1 MRRLLLRLRRG
12 QISVPKTSRIVL
24 LLIASSGWLASA
36 PGASAQSAG
45 NLEIGANY
53 IYTRT
58 NAPPGGCG
66 CFSLNGGAG
75 WIGFN
80 FRRNLA
86 LIGEVSGSHAS
97 NIEGTTA
104 GLTLTSFLGGLRY
117 SRHHNRL
124 APFGQVLLGGAHASG
139 ELTPNSSGLAGSE
152 NGFAMTA
159 GGGLDVA
166 LSHHFS
172 LRAVQAD
179 YFLTRFT
186 NSANDQQNNFRIGAG
201 IVFRFR

>member
-1 MRRLLLRLRRG
+1 MRRLLLQLRRG
-12 QISVPKTSRIVL
+12 EMRMPKNIRIAL
-24 LLIASSGWLASA
+24 LLIAFSGWLVSA
-36 PGASAQSAG
+36 PEASAQSAG

-66 CFSLNGGAG
+66 CFSLNGGTGWAG
-75 WIGFN
+75 YN
-80 FRRNLA
+80 FMSNLA
-86 LIGEVSGSHAS
+86 LVGEVSGSYAS
-97 NIEGTTA
+97 NIEGTTSS
-104 GLTLTSFLGGLRY
+104 LTLTSFLGGLRY

-139 ELTPNSSGLAGSE
+139 ELTPNSSGLTGSE

-159 GGGLDVA
+159 GGGLDVT

-179 YFLTRFT
+179 YFLTRFN

-201 IVFRFR
+201 IVFHFR

>member
-1 MRRLLLRLRRG
+1 MRRLLLHLRRG
-12 QISVPKTSRIVL
+12 QIRVSKTFRVVL
-24 LLIASSGWLASA
+24 LLIAFSGWLVSA
-36 PGASAQSAG
+36 PEASAQSAG

-53 IYTRT
+53 IYTRS
-58 NAPPGGCG
+58 NAPPGDCG

-75 WIGFN
+75 WVGYN
-80 FRRNLA
+80 FMTNLA
-86 LIGEVSGSHAS
+86 LFGEVSGSHAS
-97 NIEGTTA
+97 NVEGTT
-104 GLTLTSFLGGLRY
+104 GSLTLTSFLGGLRY

-139 ELTPNSSGLAGSE
+139 ELTPNASGLAGSE

-159 GGGLDVA
+159 GGGLDVT

-179 YFLTRFT
+179 YFLTRFQ
-186 NSANDQQNNFRIGAG
+186 NSGNDSQNNFRIGAG
-201 IVFRFR
+201 IVFHFR

>member
-1 MRRLLLRLRRG
+1 M
-12 QISVPKTSRIVL
+12 PKNFRIAL
-24 LLIASSGWLASA
+24 LLIAFSGWLVSSPEALA
-36 PGASAQSAG
+36 ESAG

-75 WIGFN
+75 WVGYN
-80 FRRNLA
+80 FRGNLA

-97 NIEGTTA
+97 DIEGTTA
-104 GLTLTSFLGGLRY
+104 SLTLSSFLGGLRY

-139 ELTPNSSGLAGSE
+139 ELTPGSSGLAGSG

-159 GGGLDVA
+159 GGGLDVK

-172 LRAVQAD
+172 LRVVQAD
-179 YFLTRFT
+179 YFLTRFN
-186 NSANDQQNNFRIGAG
+186 NSANDLQNNFRIGAG